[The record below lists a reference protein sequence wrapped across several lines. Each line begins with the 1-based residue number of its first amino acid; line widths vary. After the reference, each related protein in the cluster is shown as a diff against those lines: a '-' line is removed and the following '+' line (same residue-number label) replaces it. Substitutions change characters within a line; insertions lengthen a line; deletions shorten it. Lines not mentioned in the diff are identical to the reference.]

1 MITLT
6 FTNPFYLWLLISI
19 PLLIV
24 THFFV
29 LGYLKRRAVKFANFE
44 AIKRVTGTKFEL
56 KNVRAISKNRF
67 LLVIRVFVLL
77 LLILSIA
84 GPVLWYSGQRSEF
97 DFVIAIDASS
107 SMLADDFMPYRLD
120 AARKAS
126 SLFIESLKARTRV
139 GVVSFSGTSFV
150 EQDLTDNLKNAEE
163 AINGIRIKRT
173 GGTDIGSAI
182 TTSSNILLRE
192 ENARVIILLTDGQS
206 TVGMPIDEAIDYANK
221 NHVTVNTIG
230 IGTKEGGTFIKG
242 DLLSKLDEP
251 TLIEIAQKTGGK
263 YYKAENEEE
272 LAKAFDDISSSAEE
286 KIPINLSMGF
296 MMTALALLFIEW
308 GMINTKYRTLP

>member
-19 PLLIV
+19 PILIV

-29 LGYLKRRAVKFANFE
+29 LVYLKRRAVKFANFE

-56 KNVRAISKNRF
+56 KNVKTISKNRF
-67 LLVIRVFVLL
+67 VLVVRVLVLL
-77 LLILSIA
+77 LLIFSIA
-84 GPVLWYSGQRSEF
+84 GPVLWYIGQSSEF

-126 SLFIESLKARTRV
+126 SLFVESLKARTRV
-139 GVVSFSGTSFV
+139 GVVSFAGTSFV
-150 EQDLTDNLKNAEE
+150 EQDLTDNMKKTEE
-163 AINGIRIKRT
+163 AINGIRIKRA

-182 TTSSNILLRE
+182 TTSSNLLLRE

-206 TVGMPIDEAIDYANK
+206 TVGMPVDEAIEYANK

-230 IGTKEGGTFIKG
+230 IGTKEGGTFIKS
-242 DLLSKLDEP
+242 DLFSKLDEP
-251 TLIEIAQKTGGK
+251 TLIEIAKKTGGK

-272 LAKAFDDISSSAEE
+272 LAKAFDDILSSAEE

-296 MMTALALLFIEW
+296 MMIALALLFVEW